1 VLEILPLA
9 TLNFFSLS
17 TLEPTRDLQ
26 NAVGGSSLREGKAQS
41 TAADEREL
49 TEAFIREK
57 TINTSYKKI
66 IIGKNVTLNYYNL
79 LFLGFYLYNGYSCD
93 KYTLQDLL
101 SFIG

>member
-1 VLEILPLA
+1 M
-9 TLNFFSLS
+9 NFFSLS

-57 TINTSYKKI
+57 TINISYKKTVL
-66 IIGKNVTLNYYNL
+66 GKYISL
-79 LFLGFYLYNGYSCD
+79 
-93 KYTLQDLL
+93 K
-101 SFIG
+101 